1 MIVGQWIVDWRG
13 DFITVAITAAACG
26 SVLVGF
32 DGYGAYDGVLTEIGG
47 ACGF

>member
-1 MIVGQWIVDWRG
+1 MDWRG
-13 DFITVAITAAACG
+13 DFITVAIATVACG

-32 DGYGAYDGVLTEIGG
+32 DGYGACDGVLTEICG